1 MKSFPYRQFSKNSTL
16 TEGNNNNRRPG
27 GNYNN
32 DRHGGSMV
40 RKRPWEGGN
49 DDSQA
54 KRLAPAARV
63 GGNSRFSS
71 NVPSVVGGNGFKS
84 NSYNAGGPPKNFS
97 GSMGGGYNRGVS
109 AQGYQP
115 RTFNKPYEQ
124 KPPMTHSM
132 TSAPPAVS
140 SNSMPMAYQPS
151 YNTYQP
157 MQFAQY
163 PMAYAFPPPS
173 STSLMPPLP
182 KN

>member
-1 MKSFPYRQFSKNSTL
+1 MA
-16 TEGNNNNRRPG
+16 
-27 GNYNN
+27 
-32 DRHGGSMV
+32 
-40 RKRPWEGGN
+40 RKRPWEGN

-63 GGNSRFSS
+63 GGGNSRFSS
-71 NVPSVVGGNGFKS
+71 NVPSVGGNGFKG
-84 NSYNAGGPPKNFS
+84 NSYNAGGPKNNFSS
-97 GSMGGGYNRGVS
+97 GSMGGGYNRGGGS
-109 AQGYQP
+109 APGYQP

-132 TSAPPAVS
+132 TSAPPAVA
-140 SNSMPMAYQPS
+140 SNTMPMAYQPS

-173 STSLMPPLP
+173 TSLMPPLP